1 MLSAAER
8 GRLEDKLAE
17 RERGSGAQMFMAI
30 FPSLEGDSVEDVA
43 VRLEERWK
51 VGRKGLSNGV
61 LLVVFLKERKLR
73 IEVGYG
79 LEPVITDAVAAS
91 IIRDVI
97 APRFREQRYAAGL
110 DAAVDAVFA
119 RIGGGPAPPPP
130 RRPAPWSSA
139 DPATVLLFALF
150 FGVFGV
156 ATFSA
161 LRSSRRAVTADGR
174 GWSSHPHP
182 GWARRAFTEADLDAI
197 AAAVREAERGTSAEI
212 RVHIE
217 RRVAHGLRRRT
228 SDAMQRAR
236 DVFAALGM
244 HRTAHRSGVLVYLAI
259 EDRKLAIVGDEGIH
273 TRVGD
278 DYWTG
283 VRDRMVERLRAGAVR
298 GAVIGAVAEVGT
310 TLARFFPRGP
320 DDVDELPDDISLGR

>member
-1 MLSAAER
+1 MKQARLFLGVLLALALTLPPAPTARVNDYAGVLSAAER
-8 GRLEDKLAE
+8 GRLEDELAE

-30 FPSLEGDSVEDVA
+30 LPSLEGDRVEDVA

-97 APRFREQRYAAGL
+97 APRFREQRYAGGL

-139 DPATVLLFALF
+139 DPAPALLFPLF
-150 FGVFGV
+150 FGGFGV
-156 ATFSA
+156 ATFRA
-161 LRSSRRAVTADGR
+161 LPSPRRGRPPPRPRRA
-174 GWSSHPHP
+174 P
-182 GWARRAFTEADLDAI
+182 
-197 AAAVREAERGTSAEI
+197 
-212 RVHIE
+212 
-217 RRVAHGLRRRT
+217 
-228 SDAMQRAR
+228 
-236 DVFAALGM
+236 
-244 HRTAHRSGVLVYLAI
+244 
-259 EDRKLAIVGDEGIH
+259 
-273 TRVGD
+273 
-278 DYWTG
+278 
-283 VRDRMVERLRAGAVR
+283 
-298 GAVIGAVAEVGT
+298 
-310 TLARFFPRGP
+310 
-320 DDVDELPDDISLGR
+320 

>member
-1 MLSAAER
+1 
-8 GRLEDKLAE
+8 
-17 RERGSGAQMFMAI
+17 MFMAI

-119 RIGGGPAPPPP
+119 RIGGGAAPPPP
-130 RRPAPWSSA
+130 RRLAPWSAA

-156 ATFSA
+156 AIFSA
-161 LRSSRRAVTADGR
+161 LRSSQQRAVTADRR
-174 GWSSHPHP
+174 GWSSHPP
-182 GWARRAFTEADLDAI
+182 IFWGGGGGGGSWGGGGGGGGF
-197 AAAVREAERGTSAEI
+197 
-212 RVHIE
+212 
-217 RRVAHGLRRRT
+217 
-228 SDAMQRAR
+228 
-236 DVFAALGM
+236 
-244 HRTAHRSGVLVYLAI
+244 SGGGGGSSGGGGAS
-259 EDRKLAIVGDEGIH
+259 GD
-273 TRVGD
+273 
-278 DYWTG
+278 W
-283 VRDRMVERLRAGAVR
+283 
-298 GAVIGAVAEVGT
+298 
-310 TLARFFPRGP
+310 
-320 DDVDELPDDISLGR
+320 

>member
-1 MLSAAER
+1 
-8 GRLEDKLAE
+8 
-17 RERGSGAQMFMAI
+17 MFMAI

-130 RRPAPWSSA
+130 RRAKTSSTAASRPAA
-139 DPATVLLFALF
+139 
-150 FGVFGV
+150 
-156 ATFSA
+156 
-161 LRSSRRAVTADGR
+161 
-174 GWSSHPHP
+174 
-182 GWARRAFTEADLDAI
+182 
-197 AAAVREAERGTSAEI
+197 
-212 RVHIE
+212 
-217 RRVAHGLRRRT
+217 
-228 SDAMQRAR
+228 
-236 DVFAALGM
+236 
-244 HRTAHRSGVLVYLAI
+244 
-259 EDRKLAIVGDEGIH
+259 
-273 TRVGD
+273 
-278 DYWTG
+278 
-283 VRDRMVERLRAGAVR
+283 
-298 GAVIGAVAEVGT
+298 
-310 TLARFFPRGP
+310 
-320 DDVDELPDDISLGR
+320 